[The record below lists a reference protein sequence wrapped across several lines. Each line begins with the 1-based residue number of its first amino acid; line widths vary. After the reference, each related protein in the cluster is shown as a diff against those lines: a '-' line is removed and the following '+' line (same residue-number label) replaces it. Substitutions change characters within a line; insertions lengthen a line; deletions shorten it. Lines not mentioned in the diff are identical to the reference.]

1 MKINAVKFK
10 NKKSFDKNKSKLNV
24 KEVHEPFGIIVF
36 EDPTE
41 VAPDTTKVSQVNSV
55 SPTLEEIPTGLA
67 IVVASDFKSAER
79 YFKTKQIRIL
89 ESFEPTKTF
98 IVDVPDFQP
107 FEEFYSQLTLEGIFI
122 SIEPDNI
129 IKAEKSADDFYNYT
143 SHWHLGNVK
152 AQEGWNQMPTNVFGD
167 VAVLDVGCETTHEDL
182 VGAFNLNWDC
192 VTDNGNVEPKNEFE
206 KHGTPCSGIISA
218 RNNNGIGAKGVGNN
232 QLRVQFLNIGYNA
245 QSSGA
250 FSTSDT
256 ICTRAINKALANPS
270 CLAISMSWGGG
281 MRQTA
286 FENALNI
293 ARTQGRGG
301 KGIPIF
307 ASSGNNNYTEFTQYP
322 AYYNAVMGI
331 GASNTNNQKAS
342 FSNAGTKLFAVA
354 CGTALRTID
363 RTGIFGY
370 TNSQTGNPTIDNYCN
385 FSGTSAST
393 PLFAGIVAM
402 MLLKNPNL
410 TENDVRIILKNTCR
424 KLGGYNYVNGRCNE
438 MGFGIIDMDSAIR
451 EAGAYSGTPTP
462 PVDPLPP
469 TTNLTGILNTPKNA
483 VSGSSVVVGY
493 SVLCSNPNFPQTNV
507 NCEVYISRTQSIQT
521 DSKLIDSSSCVVGGG
536 TGNASLSFNY
546 TIPANISGD
555 WFFVL
560 KVDTTN
566 AVNEMS
572 EIDNLATSTI
582 AISSPVVG
590 NIDMK
595 AEILSYAWQP
605 DGRCKIAYRFTNVG
619 TTTVTSCK
627 IIVGFQGAP
636 QITWNR
642 PDVLQPNAKI
652 DFTTNWVLFPTTFPA
667 IFSMTITQV
676 NGTND
681 SNPSNNTASIL
692 VNR

>member
-10 NKKSFDKNKSKLNV
+10 NKKSFEKNKSKLNV

-36 EDPTE
+36 EDPSE
-41 VAPDTTKVSQVNSV
+41 VAPDTTKVSQVNSI

-67 IVVASDFKSAER
+67 ICIVRDIAEAEK
-79 YFKTKQIRIL
+79 YFKTHQIRVL
-89 ESFEPTKTF
+89 EVFEPSKTI
-98 IVDVPDFQP
+98 IVDIPDFQS
-107 FEEFYSQLTLEGIFI
+107 FESFYGQLSLESNFL
-122 SIEPDNI
+122 SIDPDNI
-129 IKAEKSADDFYNYT
+129 TKAEKSADDYYNYT

-167 VAVLDVGCETTHEDL
+167 VAVLDVGCETTHEDMA
-182 VGAFNLNWDC
+182 GAFNLNWDC

-206 KHGTPCSGIISA
+206 KHGTPCSGIIGA

-232 QLRVQFLNIGYNA
+232 QLRVQFLNIGYNT

-256 ICTRAINKALANPS
+256 ICTRAVNKAIANPD
-270 CLAISMSWGGG
+270 CLAISMSWGGS
-281 MRQTA
+281 MRQTS

-293 ARTQGRGG
+293 ARTQARNG

-331 GASNTNNQKAS
+331 GASNTANQKAS

-370 TNSQTGNPTIDNYCN
+370 SNSGTANPLIDNYTN

-393 PLFAGIVAM
+393 PFFAGIVAM

-424 KLGGYNYVNGRCNE
+424 KLGGYNYVDGRCNE
-438 MGFGIIDMDSAIR
+438 MGYGIIDMESAIR
-451 EAGAYSGTPTP
+451 EAGAYSGSPTP
-462 PVDPLPP
+462 PTDPQPP
-469 TTNLTGILNTPKNA
+469 ITNLVGILNSPKTA
-483 VSGSSVVVGY
+483 ISGSSIAMGY
-493 SVLCSNPNFPQTNV
+493 TIQSSLPNYPQTSIQ
-507 NCEVYISRTQSIQT
+507 CEVYISRTTTIQT
-521 DSKLIDSSSCVVGGG
+521 DSKLIDSSQITIGGG
-536 TGNASLSFNY
+536 VGQSSNNFNY
-546 TIPANISGD
+546 TIPQNVSGD
-555 WFFVL
+555 WYFIL

-566 AVNEMS
+566 AVNEIT
-572 EIDNLATSTI
+572 ETDNLSLSTI
-582 AISSPVVG
+582 AISSPTSGV
-590 NIDMK
+590 IDMK
-595 AEILSYAWQP
+595 AEILSYAWQT
-605 DGRCKIAYRFTNVG
+605 DGRCKVAYRFTNVG
-619 TTTVTSCK
+619 AETITSYK
-627 IIVGFQGAP
+627 VVVGFQGST

-642 PDVLQPNAKI
+642 TDRLVPNSKI
-652 DFTTNWVLFPTTFPA
+652 DFTTNWVLFPPTFPA

-676 NGTND
+676 NGTSD
-681 SNPSNNTASIL
+681 SNMSNNTASIL
-692 VNR
+692 VNK